1 MGQITLNEITKVYES
16 GSVKAVDD
24 IDMTVED
31 GEFFSLLGPSGCGKT
46 TTLRMISGFETPT
59 EGRLHINDRDVTTDP
74 PEDRPTNM
82 VFQNLAL
89 FSHMDVYDN
98 VAYGLK
104 RSGVE
109 KDEIAD
115 RVAESLELIDMGGYE
130 DRHVTELSGGQ
141 QQRIAVARALT
152 NRTDVILLDE
162 PLSSLDRKL
171 RQQMQLE
178 LRSIHEEVG
187 MTFFYVTHD
196 QEVAMTMS
204 DRIAVMNNG
213 QIEQVGPPTEVY
225 NNPVNEF
232 VANFIGDINSF
243 RGELIDDRFR
253 TDDGHEFTI
262 AENVPVLTNGGIAE
276 NQNPPRD
283 GEGTLVI
290 RPEKLQID
298 PTDSSVAN
306 TLDGAVRDV
315 VFRGATTQYDIEAN
329 ERVLDV
335 VTQNITRSPP
345 YSTGESVT
353 VGWKPNAAV
362 VYMD

>member
-16 GSVKAVDD
+16 GAVKAVDG
-24 IDMTVED
+24 IDLTIED

-46 TTLRMISGFETPT
+46 TTLRIISGFEAPT
-59 EGRLHINDRDVTTDP
+59 EGRLHIDDQDVTTVP
-74 PEDRPTNM
+74 PESRPTNM

-89 FSHMDVYDN
+89 FSHMNVYDN

-104 RSGVE
+104 RSGADT
-109 KDEIAD
+109 DEIEE
-115 RVAESLELIDMGGYE
+115 RVTESLELIDMGGYE
-130 DRHVTELSGGQ
+130 DRHITELSGGQ

-178 LRSIHEEVG
+178 LRNIHEEVG

-204 DRIAVMNNG
+204 DRIAVMNDG
-213 QIEQVGPPTEVY
+213 QIEQVGSPTEVY
-225 NNPVNEF
+225 NNPVSEF
-232 VANFIGDINSF
+232 VANFIGDINTF

-262 AENVPVLTNGGIAE
+262 SENVSVRANGGTE
-276 NQNPPRD
+276 SQSPSGD
-283 GEGTLVI
+283 GMGTLVI
-290 RPEKLQID
+290 RPEKLQINPD
-298 PTDSSVAN
+298 NPDMTN
-306 TLDGAVRDV
+306 TLDGVVRDV
-315 VFRGATTQYDIEAN
+315 VFQGSTTQYDIEIG

-335 VTQNITRSPP
+335 ETQNLTRSPP
-345 YSTGESVT
+345 YSLDESVT
-353 VGWKPNAAV
+353 VGWKPDAAI
-362 VYMD
+362 VYQD

>member
-16 GSVKAVDD
+16 GNVTAVDG
-24 IDMTVED
+24 IDLTIED

-59 EGRLHINDRDVTTDP
+59 EGRLHIDDRDVTIDP
-74 PEDRPTNM
+74 PEERPTNM

-104 RSGVE
+104 RSGVAT
-109 KDEIAD
+109 DEID
-115 RVAESLELIDMGGYE
+115 ERVAESLELVDMGGYE
-130 DRHVTELSGGQ
+130 DRHITELSGGQ

-178 LRSIHEEVG
+178 LRTIHEEVG

-204 DRIAVMNNG
+204 DRIAVMNDG

-225 NNPVNEF
+225 NNPVSEF
-232 VANFIGDINSF
+232 VANFIGDINTF
-243 RGELIDDRFR
+243 RGELVDDRFR
-253 TDDGHEFTI
+253 TDDGHEFAI
-262 AENVPVLTNGGIAE
+262 PENIPVRANGGAE
-276 NQNPPRD
+276 AQNPSED
-283 GEGTLVI
+283 GTGSLVV

-298 PTDSSVAN
+298 PSDPDVDN
-306 TLDGAVRDV
+306 TLDGVVRDV
-315 VFRGATTQYDIEAN
+315 VFRGSTTQYDIEVG

-335 VTQNITRSPP
+335 ETQNLTRSPP
-345 YSTGESVT
+345 YSLDDSVT
-353 VGWKPNAAV
+353 VGWEPDAAI
-362 VYMD
+362 VYWD